1 MFSAIPHDELESG
14 RLPWVTWTLVALC
27 TAAGLARAF
36 GLDIEAARLGVE
48 PGALSAQGFA
58 AHWLFNETVLQWIV
72 TTGLLLLLGPH
83 LEAAWGARVYA
94 GFLAVATVFGAGV
107 YALIGPAERPL
118 VGLSAAVAGTI
129 VALIA
134 RHGTASVRTY
144 VLAPSKGPVGISFE
158 APVVAALGLWFVG
171 EVLLTFAA
179 HGSGPTRGLGTIL
192 PIAGTVC
199 GFAAAMAVRS
209 WGLEEAIEEGGETR
223 VRAHPALAAAQAAR
237 DAGRPSAA
245 VGLLET
251 AVRTRP
257 HDAELVRA
265 LCDAACAAGETSRAA
280 EPLRR
285 FLTEQVRLGEV
296 ASAAGFW
303 RAFGSQVAPVKLDP
317 RTALA
322 LAESLAASGD
332 KPLAA
337 RMLRDALAASPR
349 MSPGIALRFAEV
361 AAPLHR
367 ETALRA
373 GKIALAAEGLDEAKR
388 AKLEARVAA
397 LESSSGEDD
406 VDLSPPP
413 VVEKAVKAA
422 AAAPKKQR
430 PEDRALDVELDP
442 LYSTERPANIAPPV
456 EKSAAF
462 ALSADGSKESGA
474 EEQDLSLALP
484 DTDPILLPASDA
496 DDGRDAFGTAGPGM
510 DLSNEVVEPTANPAT
525 ASAPRAATRLTRLP
539 PPPELP
545 PSPPPAPA
553 AAPLD
558 DPLDGA
564 AFAAAD
570 GPRFHELKCVEAVP
584 LTLDDSGLTLRNGPQ
599 LDLSRVDGIAV
610 AAVQGMA
617 AKPVILVDLLLNWTE
632 MSDAP
637 LRTVRLRS
645 DQFDPRT
652 LFPQAGGGLESFRAM
667 LDALHARAGATPLPD
682 PDAARGRPFK
692 MYPDLARYER
702 EVLQVER

>member
-36 GLDIEAARLGVE
+36 GLDVEAARLGVD

-58 AHWLFNETVLQWIV
+58 AHWLFNESVLQWLV
-72 TTGLLLLLGPH
+72 TSGLLLLLGPH
-83 LEAAWGARVYA
+83 LESLWSARVYA
-94 GFLAVATVFGAGV
+94 GFLAVATAFGAGV
-107 YALIGPAERPL
+107 YALIGPEGRPL

-134 RHGTASVRTY
+134 RHGTASLRTY
-144 VLAPSKGPVGISFE
+144 VLAPARGPVGLSFE
-158 APVVAALGLWFVG
+158 APVFAALGLWFVG
-171 EVLLTFAA
+171 EVLLTFAGQ
-179 HGSGPTRGLGTIL
+179 GSGPTRGLGTVL
-192 PIAGTVC
+192 PIAGAVC
-199 GFAAAMAVRS
+199 GVAAALAVRS
-209 WGLEEAIEEGGETR
+209 WGLEEPLEEAETR
-223 VRAHPALAAAQAAR
+223 TRIHPALAAAQAAR
-237 DAGRPSAA
+237 EAGRPSAA

-265 LCDAACAAGETSRAA
+265 LCDAACAADEASRAA

-303 RAFGSQVAPVKLDP
+303 RAFGSQVPAVKLDP

-337 RMLRDALAASPR
+337 RILRDALAASPR

-388 AKLEARVAA
+388 AKLAARVAA
-397 LESSSGEDD
+397 LEASSGESDI
-406 VDLSPPP
+406 DLSPP
-413 VVEKAVKAA
+413 
-422 AAAPKKQR
+422 AAPVARAAPSPKKR
-430 PEDRALDVELDP
+430 REERVIDVELDP
-442 LYSTERPANIAPPV
+442 LYSAERPTNLPPPI
-456 EKSAAF
+456 EKTEAF
-462 ALSADGSKESGA
+462 SLSADGSKESGDQ
-474 EEQDLSLALP
+474 QDLALSLP
-484 DTDPILLPASDA
+484 DTDPILLPASD
-496 DDGRDAFGTAGPGM
+496 DDDSGRDAFGTAGPGT
-510 DLSNEVVEPTANPAT
+510 DLSSDVAD
-525 ASAPRAATRLTRLP
+525 
-539 PPPELP
+539 
-545 PSPPPAPA
+545 PA
-553 AAPLD
+553 AAPE
-558 DPLDGA
+558 PQAAPAPAPSPVEVTGIDGA
-564 AFAAAD
+564 AFAAAE

-599 LDLSRVDGIAV
+599 LDLTRVDGIAV
-610 AAVQGMA
+610 AAVQGIA

-632 MSDAP
+632 ISDAP

-652 LFPQAGGGLESFRAM
+652 LFPQAGGGLESFRAL
-667 LDALHARAGATPLPD
+667 LDALHERAGATPLPD

-692 MYPDLARYER
+692 MFPDLARYER